1 MRIPLSA
8 PDITEPEIEAVAQ
21 LLRTPHLSLGPKLA
35 EFEAA
40 FTALTGVPHAIAVSS
55 GTAGLHL
62 AVKALNITEGDEVLV
77 PSFTFIAAANAI
89 RYERAAPV
97 FVDIDPDTLNLD
109 PAAVE
114 AAITPRTRALLV
126 VH

>member
-8 PDITEPEIEAVAQ
+8 PDITEPEIEAVAEV
-21 LLRTPHLSLGPKLA
+21 LRSPHLSLGPRLE

-40 FTALTGVPHAIAVSS
+40 IAAHTGVPHAIAVSS

-62 AVKALNITEGDEVLV
+62 AVRALKLTEGDEVIV

-89 RYERAAPV
+89 RYERATPV
-97 FVDIDPDTLNLD
+97 FADIDRDSLNLC
-109 PAAVE
+109 PAAV
-114 AAITPRTRALLV
+114 A
-126 VH
+126 